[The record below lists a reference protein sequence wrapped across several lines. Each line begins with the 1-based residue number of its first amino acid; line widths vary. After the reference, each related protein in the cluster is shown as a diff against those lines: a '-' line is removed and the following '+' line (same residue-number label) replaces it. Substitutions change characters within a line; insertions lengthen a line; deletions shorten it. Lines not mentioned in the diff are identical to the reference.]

1 MSAVHCSIE
10 SDSEDNP
17 TLLDQRGEDI
27 QHNHDLFRRQILHL
41 QEPDNGI
48 LFGLQRERR
57 KDRWV

>member
-1 MSAVHCSIE
+1 MSSVHCSIE

-27 QHNHDLFRRQILHL
+27 QHNNDLFRRQILHL